1 MDPEIWGPHGWKF
14 LHSMTL
20 SYPDN
25 PSENDRNNFSQ
36 FFNILKDVLPCEKCQ
51 LHFAKNLQTY
61 PVENHLENK
70 ESLFRWLVDIH
81 NRVNVDNGKR
91 EYTYDEVTELYEKM
105 YNKSDK
111 GVFIS
116 NKWLIIILISL
127 LICLTIYY
135 INK

>member
-1 MDPEIWGPHGWKF
+1 MDPEIWGPHGWQF
-14 LHSMTL
+14 LHSITL

-25 PSENDRNNFSQ
+25 PSEKDRENHIQ
-36 FFNILKDVLPCEKCQ
+36 FFDKLKDVLPCEKCQ

-61 PVENHLENK
+61 PIENHLENK
-70 ESLFRWLVDIH
+70 ESLFKWLVDIH

-91 EYTYDEVTELYEKM
+91 EYTYEEVTELYEKM
-105 YNKSDK
+105 YNKNDK

-116 NKWLIIILISL
+116 IKWLIIILIFL

>member
-1 MDPEIWGPHGWKF
+1 MDPEIWGPHGWQF
-14 LHSMTL
+14 LHSITL

-25 PSENDRNNFSQ
+25 PSEKDKENHIQ
-36 FFNILKDVLPCEKCQ
+36 FFDKLKDVLPCEKCK

-61 PVENHLENK
+61 PIENHLENK
-70 ESLFRWLVDIH
+70 ESLFKWLVDIH

-91 EYTYDEVTELYEKM
+91 EYTYEEVTELYEKM

-111 GVFIS
+111 SEFIS
-116 NKWLIIILISL
+116 NKLIIILILL

>member
-1 MDPEIWGPHGWKF
+1 MDPEIWGHHGWKF

-51 LHFAKNLQTY
+51 LHFANNLQTY

-105 YNKSDK
+105 YNKGGGN

-116 NKWLIIILISL
+116 NKYLMYIFIVLIV
-127 LICLTIYY
+127 CLMIYY
-135 INK
+135 IK